1 MCDDLKFIL
10 YLCSLNKKNMPY
22 KTDGIEIEIHPGPK
36 KGEDVAIYTSQRKI
50 TQRVKKRSRPSARIY
65 TASRSSQFGLEAE
78 LIRATARI
86 SLPYVSLPVTSL
98 QKPCVLGTLLLLASM
113 SESKRYLK

>member
-36 KGEDVAIYTSQRKI
+36 KGEDIAIYTSQRKI
-50 TQRVKKRSRPSARIY
+50 TQRVKKWSRPPARIY
-65 TASRSSQFGLEAE
+65 TASRSNQFGLEAE
-78 LIRATARI
+78 LIRAAARI
-86 SLPYVSLPVTSL
+86 SLPLRLAPCYIPTKTLSPRHSPPASPYV
-98 QKPCVLGTLLLLASM
+98 
-113 SESKRYLK
+113 

>member
-22 KTDGIEIEIHPGPK
+22 KTDGIEIEIYPGPK

-50 TQRVKKRSRPSARIY
+50 TQRVKKRS
-65 TASRSSQFGLEAE
+65 
-78 LIRATARI
+78 
-86 SLPYVSLPVTSL
+86 
-98 QKPCVLGTLLLLASM
+98 
-113 SESKRYLK
+113 